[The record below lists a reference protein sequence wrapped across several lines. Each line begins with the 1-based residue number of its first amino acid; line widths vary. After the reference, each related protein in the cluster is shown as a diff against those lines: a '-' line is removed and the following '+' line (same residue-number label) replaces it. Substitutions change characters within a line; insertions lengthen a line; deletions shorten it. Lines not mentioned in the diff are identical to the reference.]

1 MEMLK
6 DKDGKISMM
15 RCTSITTV
23 VSILGVF
30 IAHNIV
36 SMVKGGDFVCMGMQE
51 AGLISLVL
59 GAKATQAFAELKNGK
74 SSYK

>member
-1 MEMLK
+1 MLMSVLK

-15 RCTSITTV
+15 RVTSLFTV

-36 SMVKGGDFVCMGMQE
+36 SMVNGGGFVCMGVQE
-51 AGLISLVL
+51 AGLVGLVL
-59 GAKATQAFAELKNGK
+59 GAKATQAFAEHRK
-74 SSYK
+74 YKT